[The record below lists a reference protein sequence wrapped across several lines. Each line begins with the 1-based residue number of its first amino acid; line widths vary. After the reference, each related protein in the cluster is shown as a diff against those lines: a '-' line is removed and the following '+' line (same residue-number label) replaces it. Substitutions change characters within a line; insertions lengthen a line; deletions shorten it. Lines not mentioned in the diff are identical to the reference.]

1 LKNGIK
7 AFSSCEKRF
16 KSDYGEEFKKHL
28 KHIKLAI
35 NILIALVEA
44 RDVEK

>member
-1 LKNGIK
+1 MK

-16 KSDYGEEFKKHL
+16 KNDYGEKFKKHL
-28 KHIKLAI
+28 KLIKIAI

-44 RDVEK
+44 RDVKEMK